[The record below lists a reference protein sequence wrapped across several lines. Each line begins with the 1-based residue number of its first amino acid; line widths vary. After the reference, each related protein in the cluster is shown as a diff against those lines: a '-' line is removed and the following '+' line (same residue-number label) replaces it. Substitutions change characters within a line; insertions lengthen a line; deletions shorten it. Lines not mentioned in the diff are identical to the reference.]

1 MLQKLEIKNY
11 VLIDELSIN
20 FDNGLSII
28 TGETGSGKSI
38 ILGAI
43 NQLLG
48 NRIDHKIIGPKKE
61 KCTIEATFNINDHN
75 LKNFFDNNDLDYI
88 SETIIRREILRN
100 GRSRA
105 FINDSPVKIEILKKI
120 SSSLIDIHCQNQNE
134 ILSNKSFFYNLIDF
148 FANHENKVIQYQK
161 KFNFLNEKK
170 INYKKLIEKKQNIT
184 RDYDYHLF
192 LLNEIKA
199 LNLVINEKE
208 DLENEYNSLK
218 NFEKIQFSFDELNKI
233 ISNENGNLIE
243 RLGSLLDIIKKISV
257 FSSDHKNYDKRFEKV
272 LLEFSDIIESMCSY
286 SENLSFNPEKFNK
299 IQSRLFKIQDLE
311 KKHDVKSIRQLIDIK
326 VDLESTI
333 KNTDRI
339 DKMIIEDA
347 KEIKLLENN
356 LIKMSEE
363 IFNKRIQ
370 TSDRLQKEIK
380 KIFSMLSLGESTI
393 KFEFIKDEKLNFFGI
408 DKLIVMYSPGSKIEL
423 KPLSKIA
430 SGGEKS
436 RILLAIKS
444 VSAKKN
450 NLPTIIFDEID
461 SGTSG
466 EIAES
471 IGFLM
476 KEISKKIQILSITHL
491 AQVASKGDSH
501 FKVIKTSNNGNSS
514 TSIIKLSNNDRI
526 SEIASMISG
535 KKITNSALNQ
545 AQELLK

>member
-20 FDNGLSII
+20 FNNGLSII

-120 SSSLIDIHCQNQNE
+120 SSSLIDIHSQNQNE
-134 ILSNKSFFYNLIDF
+134 ILSNKSFFYNLVDF

-199 LNLVINEKE
+199 LNLVVNEKE

-233 ISNENGNLIE
+233 INSENGNLIE
-243 RLGSLLDIIKKISV
+243 RLGSLLAIIKKISV

-286 SENLSFNPEKFNK
+286 SETLSFNPEKFNK

-311 KKHDVKSIRQLIDIK
+311 KKHDVKSIRQLINIK
-326 VDLESTI
+326 DGLESTI

-356 LIKMSEE
+356 LIIMSEE

-380 KIFSMLSLGESTI
+380 KIFSMLSLGESII

-444 VSAKKN
+444 VFAKKN

>member
-1 MLQKLEIKNY
+1 MK
-11 VLIDELSIN
+11 
-20 FDNGLSII
+20 
-28 TGETGSGKSI
+28 
-38 ILGAI
+38 
-43 NQLLG
+43 
-48 NRIDHKIIGPKKE
+48 
-61 KCTIEATFNINDHN
+61 
-75 LKNFFDNNDLDYI
+75 
-88 SETIIRREILRN
+88 
-100 GRSRA
+100 
-105 FINDSPVKIEILKKI
+105 
-120 SSSLIDIHCQNQNE
+120 
-134 ILSNKSFFYNLIDF
+134 
-148 FANHENKVIQYQK
+148 
-161 KFNFLNEKK
+161 KK

-233 ISNENGNLIE
+233 INSENGNLIE
-243 RLGSLLDIIKKISV
+243 RLGSLLAIIKKISV
-257 FSSDHKNYDKRFEKV
+257 FSSDYKNYDKRFEKV

-326 VDLESTI
+326 DDLESTI

-380 KIFSMLSLGESTI
+380 KIFSMLSLGESII
-393 KFEFIKDEKLNFFGI
+393 KFEFIKDGKLNFFGI

-444 VSAKKN
+444 VFAKKN